1 MNPMLA
7 NDAAQL
13 DQILE
18 QTLATAKQ
26 FLHNLPQRPV
36 GVTYPAKHLQA
47 LPNAGLGAEQTLEHF
62 LSRFSSTLT
71 GSTGPRYWGFVTG
84 GATPAALAGD
94 WLVSTFDQNPSGTT
108 ETAAIQVENEAI
120 SMLRELF
127 GLPTTFSGAFVSG
140 ATMANFVG
148 LAIGRQWVAK
158 QLNHDV
164 ARMGLYGLAP
174 IPVLSGAAHSSI
186 YKAMS
191 MLGMGRQQLQTI
203 ELLPE
208 REAVNIDALRQAL
221 AALPSNQPAIVVAN
235 AGTVNSVDFDD
246 IAAIAALK
254 QEFNFWLHVDA
265 AFGGFAACSPQ
276 FAHLVRGIE
285 HADSLTIDAHKWLNV
300 PYDSAM
306 QFTRH
311 AALQV
316 EVFHNSAAYLSP
328 MGENPSFFH
337 RTPENSRRW
346 RSLPAWFTLMAY
358 GSTGYQEIVERD
370 CELAQMLGNYISDS
384 QLLRLV
390 APVRMNVVCFTLTG
404 NPDSARIQTYL
415 DAVRATGAVFMT
427 ATVYAGQ
434 PAIRAAFSN
443 WRTTTAD
450 VELAWQAMESV
461 AAEHSEKL

>member
-1 MNPMLA
+1 MHPVLA
-7 NDAAQL
+7 HDAAQI
-13 DQILE
+13 DHILA

-26 FLHNLPQRPV
+26 FLHDLPQRPV
-36 GVTYPAKHLQA
+36 GVASQIDQPDQ
-47 LPNAGLGAEQTLEHF
+47 LPTNGLGAEQTLEHF
-62 LSRFSSTLT
+62 LARYSDTLT

-94 WLVSTFDQNPSGTT
+94 WLVSAFDQNPSGTT
-108 ETAAIQVENEAI
+108 ETAAIRVENEAI

-127 GLPTTFSGAFVSG
+127 GLPTSFSGAFVSG

-148 LAIGRQWVAK
+148 LAIGRQWAAQ

-164 ARMGLYGLAP
+164 ARMGLSGLAP
-174 IPVLSGAAHSSI
+174 IPVLSGAPHSSI

-203 ELLPE
+203 TLQSE
-208 REAVNIDALRQAL
+208 REAVDITALRQAL
-221 AALPSNQPAIVVAN
+221 QALPANQPAIVVAN

-246 IAAIAALK
+246 LMAIAELK

-265 AFGGFAACSPQ
+265 AFGGFAACSPR
-276 FAHLVRGIE
+276 FAHLVRGLE

-311 AALQV
+311 SALQV

-328 MGENPSFFH
+328 IGENPGFFH

-346 RSLPAWFTLMAY
+346 RALPAWFTLMAY
-358 GSTGYQEIVERD
+358 GSAGYQEMVERD
-370 CELAQMLGNYISDS
+370 CDLAQLLASYISDS
-384 QLLRLV
+384 PLFRLV
-390 APVRMNVVCFTLTG
+390 APVRMNVVCFSLVG
-404 NPDSARIQTYL
+404 NPDSTTIQAYL

-443 WRTTTAD
+443 WRTTAAD
-450 VELAWQAMESV
+450 VELAWQAIEWV
-461 AAEHSEKL
+461 AREHRT

>member
-1 MNPMLA
+1 MHPVLA
-7 NDAAQL
+7 HDAAQI
-13 DQILE
+13 DHILA

-26 FLHNLPQRPV
+26 FLHDLPQRPV
-36 GVTYPAKHLQA
+36 GVAPQSHQPSQ
-47 LPNAGLGAEQTLEHF
+47 LPSAGLGAEQTLEHF
-62 LSRFSSTLT
+62 LARYSDTLT

-108 ETAAIQVENEAI
+108 ETAAIRVENEAI

-127 GLPTTFSGAFVSG
+127 GLPTSFSGAFVSG

-148 LAIGRQWVAK
+148 LAIGRQWAAQ

-174 IPVLSGAAHSSI
+174 IPVLSGAPHSSI

-203 ELLPE
+203 ALQPE
-208 REAVNIDALRQAL
+208 REAVDIAALRQAL
-221 AALPSNQPAIVVAN
+221 QALSANQPAIVVAN

-246 IAAIAALK
+246 LMAIAALK

-265 AFGGFAACSPQ
+265 AFGGFAACSPR
-276 FAHLVRGIE
+276 FAHLVHGLE
-285 HADSLTIDAHKWLNV
+285 QADSLTIDAHKWLNV

-311 AALQV
+311 SALQV

-328 MGENPSFFH
+328 IGENPGFFH

-346 RSLPAWFTLMAY
+346 RALPAWFTLMAY
-358 GSTGYQEIVERD
+358 GSAGYQEMVERD
-370 CELAQMLGNYISDS
+370 CDLAQLLASHISDS
-384 QLLRLV
+384 PLFRLV
-390 APVRMNVVCFTLTG
+390 APVRMNVVCFTLAG
-404 NPDSARIQTYL
+404 NPDSTTIQAYL
-415 DAVRATGAVFMT
+415 DAVRASGAVFMT

-450 VELAWQAMESV
+450 VGLAWQAMERV
-461 AAEHSEKL
+461 AIEHRA